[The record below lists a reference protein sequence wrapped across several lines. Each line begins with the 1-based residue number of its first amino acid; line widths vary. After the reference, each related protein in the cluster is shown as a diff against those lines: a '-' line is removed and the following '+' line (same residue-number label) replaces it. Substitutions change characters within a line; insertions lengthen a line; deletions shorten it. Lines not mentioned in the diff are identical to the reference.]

1 MIFLTPAFVRV
12 NDSEKRKELTEWLQG
27 IGYMVCRC
35 CLFDGWNTLH
45 CGAINRNRIDYEV
58 HGIPDYDGDTGYN
71 VGWFKAENAD
81 KEYPSYDCGEDI
93 ELFKALAAMNDGNDR
108 EQWFIDELGHFEKC
122 RVKEANIVGW
132 IMLYGKTPRKASA
145 EEIIEHFKKR
155 EK

>member
-1 MIFLTPAFVRV
+1 MKFTTPCFVRA
-12 NDSEKRKELTEWLQG
+12 DDMEKRKDLTEWLKG

-45 CGAINRNRIDYEV
+45 CGAISEIGGGSWV
-58 HGIPDYDGDTGYN
+58 HGIPDYDEDTGSN
-71 VGWFKAENAD
+71 IGWFKAEDAD
-81 KEYPSYDCGEDI
+81 KEHPSYDCGENID
-93 ELFKALAAMNDGNDR
+93 LFKALAAMNDENDR

-132 IMLYGKTPRKASA
+132 IMLYGKTPRKASV

-155 EK
+155 

>member
-1 MIFLTPAFVRV
+1 MKFTSPCFVRV
-12 NDSEKRKELTEWLQG
+12 EDAGKRKELAEWLKR
-27 IGYMVCRC
+27 IGYTVCRC

-45 CGAINRNRIDYEV
+45 CTEIGEV
-58 HGIPDYDGDTGYN
+58 HGIPDHDGDSGYN
-71 VGWFKAENAD
+71 IGWFKSEDAD
-81 KEYPSYDCGEDI
+81 KDHPSYDCGENF
-93 ELFKALAAMNDGNDR
+93 ELFMALAAMNDENDR

-132 IMLYGKTPRKASA
+132 IMLYGKTPRKATV